1 MAEVLDG
8 KESTQYQQV
17 CDELVASFD
26 DPSLTFSARILQAM
40 KEGGIG
46 GVGLDLAEH
55 YRTMLQSEPLEL
67 LTEEQLVAEGE
78 ASWQR
83 QREIELKDK
92 LSFEEYLVLHG
103 GQ

>member
-1 MAEVLDG
+1 M
-8 KESTQYQQV
+8 

-26 DPSLTFSARILQAM
+26 DPSLTFSARILHAM

-46 GVGLDLAEH
+46 GVGLELAER
-55 YRTMLQSEPLEL
+55 YKEMLQSEPLEL
-67 LTEEQLVAEGE
+67 LTEEQLSAERD

-83 QREIELKDK
+83 QRDLELKDQ
-92 LSFEEYLVLHG
+92 LSFEEYLLLHG